1 MLQRPALTLFA
12 VAWTVSA
19 GPGLAAESLTLDEAV
34 DTALR
39 VNPQLKA
46 ADRQIEAA
54 RARETQASALP
65 NPNLTLIVDQV
76 PIPDPIDGNYM
87 AGITQPLLLGG
98 QREARTNLARI
109 EIQIAELD
117 REVLRQVLA
126 AKVKNAYADVLHDLA
141 GISLAQ
147 VGYDRAA
154 ATLRRVQAQYKA
166 GEVARVEV
174 LRAEVEAGQQIREMG
189 IARNRAQQAK
199 AQLNVLLGRAADTA
213 LAVQDLTAPRTEF
226 PALADV
232 TRDALEKRVELRRA
246 GLSIEREALQR
257 QLAQS
262 GQWTGTEVMGAI
274 GMVGGRPGFSATLT
288 IPMPFY
294 RQQGEIA
301 EAEANKA
308 RAEAE
313 RDALRND
320 ITLEVEAA
328 YRDGA
333 IATNQVNMFIRSYLP
348 QAQRFV
354 ANAEERL
361 KAGEGTG
368 VEVTDARRAL
378 IETQTEYQR
387 ALLAYRQALTRLE
400 RAIGRDVAQPQGGD
414 S

>member
-12 VAWTVSA
+12 VAWTVAA

-34 DTALR
+34 ETALR

-98 QREARTNLARI
+98 QREARTELARI
-109 EIQIAELD
+109 ETQIAELD
-117 REVLRQVLA
+117 REVLRQELA

-199 AQLNVLLGRAADTA
+199 AQLNVLLGRAADTP
-213 LAVQDLTAPRTEF
+213 LAVQDLPAPRAEF

-232 TRDALEKRVELRRA
+232 TLNALAKRVELRRA

-274 GMVGGRPGFSATLT
+274 GMVGGRPGFSTTLT

-333 IATNQVNMFIRSYLP
+333 MATNQVNMFIRSYLP

-400 RAIGRDVAQPQGGD
+400 RAIGRDVAQPQ
-414 S
+414 

>member
-1 MLQRPALTLFA
+1 MLHHHTLIVLA
-12 VAWTVSA
+12 AAWTVASSQVM
-19 GPGLAAESLTLDEAV
+19 AAESLTLREAV
-34 DTALR
+34 ETALT
-39 VNPQLKA
+39 VNPQLRA
-46 ADRQIEAA
+46 AERQIEAA
-54 RARETQASALP
+54 RARETQANALP

-76 PIPDPIDGNYM
+76 PVPDPIDGNYM

-98 QREARTNLARI
+98 QREARTELARI
-109 EIQIAELD
+109 ETQIAELD
-117 REVLRQVLA
+117 REVYRQELA
-126 AKVKNAYADVLHDLA
+126 AKVKTAYAEVLHDLA

-154 ATLRRVQAQYKA
+154 ATLRGFQARYKA

-199 AQLNVLLGRAADTA
+199 AQLNVLMGRAADSPLT
-213 LAVQDLTAPRTEF
+213 LEDLPAPQVAF
-226 PALADV
+226 PALAEV

-262 GQWTGTEVMGAI
+262 GQWTGTEVMGAV
-274 GMVGGRPGFSATLT
+274 GMVGGRPGFSTTLT

-333 IATNQVNMFIRSYLP
+333 IAANQVNMFLRIYVP

-368 VEVTDARRAL
+368 VEVSDARRAL
-378 IETQTEYQR
+378 IETQAEYQR

-400 RAIGRDVAQPQGGD
+400 RAIGRDVAQP
-414 S
+414 